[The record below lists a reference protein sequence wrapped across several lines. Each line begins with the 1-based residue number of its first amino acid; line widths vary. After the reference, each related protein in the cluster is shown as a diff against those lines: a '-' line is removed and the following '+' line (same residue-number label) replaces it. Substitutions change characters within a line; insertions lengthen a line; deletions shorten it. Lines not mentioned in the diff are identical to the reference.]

1 MPAHR
6 FPRAAVASPHYLA
19 SATGHAILADGG
31 NALDAVI
38 AANLTLG
45 VVAPYLCGYGGD
57 VFALVWDGEQAHGY
71 LGSGRSPAG
80 ATREAVAGRAG
91 TAHMPVFGPDTV
103 TVPGAVAGWFDLLD
117 RFGTRDFASLA
128 DDARTYARD
137 GFPVTR
143 AAAPVFAES
152 ARMYPEEGP
161 WYRAWRDVYADVRA
175 GSWLR
180 QPALARTID
189 ALARDGPDAYYGGPI
204 GDAILATVTEGGSD
218 HGRDDLRAHVGEWV
232 APLSAAYRDVEVL
245 ELPPPTQGVTAL
257 EALRILDGCPLP
269 DSGPARQH
277 LLIEVLK
284 EALADRD
291 AFVTDPVAMPCAA
304 TDLLDEAHVASRRQ
318 ALRPDVAVHPDP
330 GRTQP
335 GGTAYLCA
343 ADADGLLVSLIQ
355 SNFMSFGSGVHV
367 PDWGINLNNRGFS
380 FSLDPAHANVFAPA
394 KRPMHTLIPALARR
408 DGAPWLVFGSMGGD
422 AQTAVH
428 LQLLVHLV
436 DEAMD
441 PGDALHAP
449 RWRVDPGTWRVH
461 GESRLGPGVFDGLR
475 ARGHDVEEGPPYDAR
490 MGHAHAIRLEH
501 PGYAAAADPR
511 SEGDALGR

>member
-6 FPRAAVASPHYLA
+6 FPRAAVVSPHYLA
-19 SATGHAILADGG
+19 SATGHAVLAEGG
-31 NALDAVI
+31 NAVDAVI

-57 VFALVWDGEQAHGY
+57 LFALVWHGDVAHGY

-80 ATREAVAGRAG
+80 ATRGRVADRAG
-91 TAHMPVFGPDTV
+91 TVHMPVFGPDTV

-117 RFGTRDFASLA
+117 RFGTRDFRSLA
-128 DDARTYARD
+128 GDARTYARD
-137 GFPVTR
+137 GFPVTST
-143 AAAPVFAES
+143 AAPVFAES
-152 ARMYPEEGP
+152 ARMYPEHGP
-161 WYRAWRDVYADVRA
+161 WYRAWREVYADVSV
-175 GSWLR
+175 GTWLR

-189 ALARDGPDAYYGGPI
+189 ALAEDGPDVYYRGPI
-204 GDAILATVTEGGSD
+204 GDAIVATVTAGDSD
-218 HGRDDLRAHVGEWV
+218 HRREDLTAHAGEWV
-232 APLSAAYRDVEVL
+232 APLAAAYRDVEVL

-257 EALRILDGCPLP
+257 EALRILDGCTLP
-269 DSGPARQH
+269 ESPPARQH
-277 LLIEVLK
+277 LLVEVLK
-284 EALADRD
+284 QALADRD
-291 AFVTDPVAMPCAA
+291 VFVTDPAAMPVAA
-304 TDLLDEAHVASRRQ
+304 TELLGEAHVASRRRV
-318 ALRPDVAVHPDP
+318 LRPDVAGQPDP
-330 GRTQP
+330 GRAQP

-367 PDWGINLNNRGFS
+367 PEWGINLNNRGFS
-380 FSLDPAHANVFAPA
+380 FSLDPEHVNVFAPG

-408 DGAPWLVFGSMGGD
+408 GGAPWLVFGSMGGD

-441 PGDALHAP
+441 PADALRAP
-449 RWRVDPGTWRVH
+449 RWRVDPGSWRVH
-461 GESRLGPGVFDGLR
+461 GESRLGDAVFEGLR
-475 ARGHDVEEGPPYDAR
+475 ARGHDVETAPAYDAR

-501 PGYAAAADPR
+501 PGYTAAADPR